1 MRQGDG
7 SGELFGPHRRNVKK
21 SGRSGAYA
29 HMTDLIDAQGFRANV
44 GIVLIRDG
52 GDVFLGGRSDG
63 RGWQFPQG
71 GVLEH
76 ESAEQALYRE
86 LREEVGLEPADVE
99 VIAATRNWLRYR
111 LPRRYVRRRSQPL
124 CIGQKQ
130 RWFLLRMLG
139 SEERLRFDL
148 TTQPEFD
155 SWRWVDYWSPV
166 REVIYFKRVVYARAL
181 EELGRQAFP
190 DGPPP
195 RPDWWTEAVLRPP
208 RKAGTNRAALRP
220 AAQTAD

>member
-1 MRQGDG
+1 M
-7 SGELFGPHRRNVKK
+7 S
-21 SGRSGAYA
+21 
-29 HMTDLIDAQGFRANV
+29 DLIDAEGFRANV

-71 GVLEH
+71 GVQAE

-86 LREEVGLEPADVE
+86 LREEVGLEPDDVE
-99 VIAATRNWLRYR
+99 VLAATRNWLRYR
-111 LPRRYVRRRSQPL
+111 LPRRYVRRRSKPL

-139 SEERLRFDL
+139 GEERLRFDV
-148 TTQPEFD
+148 TKQPEFD

-181 EELGRQAFP
+181 EELGSQAFP

-195 RPDWWTEAVLRPP
+195 RPDWWSEAVLRPA
-208 RKAGTNRAALRP
+208 RRSGSRRSAARP
-220 AAQTAD
+220 LAQTTE